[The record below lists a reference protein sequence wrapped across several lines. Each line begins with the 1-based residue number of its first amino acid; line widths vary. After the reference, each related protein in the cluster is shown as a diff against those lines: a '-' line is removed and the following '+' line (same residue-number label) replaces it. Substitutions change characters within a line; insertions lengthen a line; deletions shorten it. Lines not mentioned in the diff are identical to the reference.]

1 MIIPRDTTVGDLIG
15 EFVTAAGHRVVYAND
30 REALPQRLRHTGAT
44 IALVDI
50 EHMDTDEVEV
60 ARELQS
66 AGVPV
71 IAFSG
76 RLVDDELRAI
86 TGSSVLATFAL
97 PATARMLAQQ
107 LRALD
112 YLDLPRSDTASPPTR
127 TAHYYHADHARGRH
141 T

>member
-1 MIIPRDTTVGDLIG
+1 MIVARDTAVGDLIG
-15 EFVTAAGHRVVYAND
+15 EFVAAAGHQAVYATD
-30 REALPQRLRHTGAT
+30 DEGVTQRLRHTGAT

-60 ARELQS
+60 ARTLRS

-76 RLVDDELRAI
+76 RLFDDELQAI
-86 TGSSVLATFAL
+86 AGSSASATFAL

-112 YLDLPRSDTASPPTR
+112 YVHGAPTENQPPATDIPGR
-127 TAHYYHADHARGRH
+127 PHTDEARGED
-141 T
+141 

>member
-1 MIIPRDTTVGDLIG
+1 MATVMIVPRDTAVGDLIG
-15 EFVTAAGHRVVYAND
+15 EFVTAAGHQAVFATD
-30 REALPQRLRHTGAT
+30 DAAITQRLRHTGAT

-50 EHMDTDEVEV
+50 EHMDTGEVEV
-60 ARELQS
+60 ARTLQS

-76 RLVDDELRAI
+76 RLFDDELQTIA
-86 TGSSVLATFAL
+86 GSSASATFAL

-112 YLDLPRSDTASPPTR
+112 DEQRASAEVRPPATNI
-127 TAHYYHADHARGRH
+127 GRRPH
-141 T
+141 S